1 MDAAFQTLLFCRA
14 TVVKEFNTFW
24 VAAVKATV
32 KSCSAEATTTS
43 TSGATTT
50 STSGATT
57 TTTTSG
63 ATSTSSPMFLV
74 NAVLFLVL
82 VMKLAA

>member
-14 TVVKEFNTFW
+14 TVVKKFNTFW

-32 KSCSAEATTTS
+32 KSCSAEATTT
-43 TSGATTT
+43 
-50 STSGATT
+50 
-57 TTTTSG
+57 TTSG
-63 ATSTSSPMFLV
+63 ATSTSSPMFVV
-74 NAVLFLVL
+74 NAVLFLML

>member
-32 KSCSAEATTTS
+32 KSCSAEATTT
-43 TSGATTT
+43 
-50 STSGATT
+50 
-57 TTTTSG
+57 TTSG

-74 NAVLFLVL
+74 NAVLFLML

>member
-57 TTTTSG
+57 TSTSG
-63 ATSTSSPMFLV
+63 ATSTSPPMFLV
-74 NAVLFLVL
+74 NAVLFLML

>member
-32 KSCSAEATTTS
+32 KSCSAEV
-43 TSGATTT
+43 
-50 STSGATT
+50 T

-63 ATSTSSPMFLV
+63 ATSTSSPMFVV
-74 NAVLFLVL
+74 NAVLFLML

>member
-14 TVVKEFNTFW
+14 TVVKEVNTFW

-32 KSCSAEATTTS
+32 KSCSAEATTT
-43 TSGATTT
+43 
-50 STSGATT
+50 
-57 TTTTSG
+57 TTSG

-74 NAVLFLVL
+74 SAVLFLML